1 MATSALMHTY
11 GRLPVAFTEG
21 QGAWLTD
28 TTGRRYLDALSGIAV
43 CGLGHAHP
51 AVTQAISEQAARL
64 VHTSNLYQVPLQ
76 EAAGAKLTQ
85 LSGMDKVFFC
95 NSGAEANEG
104 AIKLARLFGHSKGI
118 DTPQIIVMENAFH
131 GRTLATLTATGN
143 RKVQAGFEPLVSG
156 FIRCAYNDLQS
167 IEQILQQRSDIAA
180 ILIEPVQGE
189 GGLRAAEDAYL
200 TQLRQLCDAHQVLLM
215 FDEVQTGNGRT
226 GQYFAFQHYDWKP
239 DVVTTAKGLGNGFPI
254 GAVMAQGQAAALF
267 QPGHHGS
274 TYGGTPLGC
283 AVVLAVLETLEKDK
297 LCQRANQ
304 LSELLRA
311 GFVQALAGVEGVVG
325 LRGRGLM
332 LGIELDRP
340 CAELVELALERGLL
354 INVTAGQVIRLLPP
368 LILSDEEAQQII
380 AILSQLIKDWLGQPL
395 PSH

>member
-11 GRLPVAFTEG
+11 GRLPVAFAEG

-28 TTGRRYLDALSGIAV
+28 TAGRRYLDALSGIAV

-85 LSGMDKVFFC
+85 LSGMEKVFFC

-104 AIKLARLFGHSKGI
+104 AIKLARLYGHSKGI
-118 DTPQIIVMENAFH
+118 DVPHIIVMEQAFH

-167 IEQILQQRSDIAA
+167 IEQIMQQRTDIAA

-189 GGLRAAEDAYL
+189 GGLRAADDAYL

-283 AVVLAVLETLEKDK
+283 AVVLAVLETLEQDK

-311 GFVQALAGVEGVVG
+311 GFERELASIDGVVG